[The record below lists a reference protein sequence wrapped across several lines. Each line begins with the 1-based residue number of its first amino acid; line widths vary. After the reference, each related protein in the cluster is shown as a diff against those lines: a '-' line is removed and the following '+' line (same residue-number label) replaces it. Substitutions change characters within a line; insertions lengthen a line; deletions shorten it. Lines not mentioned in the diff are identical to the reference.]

1 MLVGQRKIITAVMVW
16 LVVRFRGF
24 FSVLASLDHLPADWR
39 LQLADC
45 SRQSA
50 VVDGL
55 SFLDREW
62 QIESEMEKPT
72 AAQRQRNNKAILL
85 ISGERQTLAAVLGLL
100 NAHQSTNSPVRQL
113 SLSLGRLFPIAHYL
127 LVSSI
132 VQQ

>member
-1 MLVGQRKIITAVMVW
+1 
-16 LVVRFRGF
+16 
-24 FSVLASLDHLPADWR
+24 
-39 LQLADC
+39 
-45 SRQSA
+45 
-50 VVDGL
+50 
-55 SFLDREW
+55 
-62 QIESEMEKPT
+62 MEKPT

-132 VQQ
+132 VQQWTLNQRLIH